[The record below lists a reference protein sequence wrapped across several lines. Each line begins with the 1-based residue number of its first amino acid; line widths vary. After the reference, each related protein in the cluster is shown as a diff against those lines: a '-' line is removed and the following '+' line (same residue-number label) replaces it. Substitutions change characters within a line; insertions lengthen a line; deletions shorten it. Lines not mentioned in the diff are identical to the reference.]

1 MFCSASDARQKQP
14 NAYHEALLCN
24 NGEGWL
30 HFDMFIWPVLDVPR
44 IMVWGINW
52 YPYIM
57 RLGLT
62 MQLVPPGF
70 SQFSSTGEINR
81 SY

>member
-14 NAYHEALLCN
+14 TAYQEAL
-24 NGEGWL
+24 
-30 HFDMFIWPVLDVPR
+30 LDVPR

-57 RLGLT
+57 RLRLT